1 MTPNRIVAFL
11 TPVLFAPLA
20 GGIATWIAKNV
31 PGAEVSQSSLEEVF
45 IGGALI
51 ALAPAVQWLHG
62 WQKFEARE
70 ADRETAIEL
79 ANVAA
84 PPSSD
89 QFDFEAEQDFEEF
102 DDLDEFGEGD
112 EVEDLEDLE
121 DELAADEQPVSP
133 GS

>member
-1 MTPNRIVAFL
+1 MTPNRIVALL

-84 PPSSD
+84 PPASE
-89 QFDFEAEQDFEEF
+89 QFDFEAEQEFEEF